1 MLQLIV
7 KRLLK
12 NIIDG
17 CDADMPDKNNS
28 KVLSQ
33 KICKCGNAIADLLD
47 RIDGFSENLGRVK
60 FGESPYVLK
69 AYEESVN
76 YVYGDITNVESFCN
90 IDAREEQQH
99 SMNMFNKV
107 SEMTTITNLIMFRL
121 RRNEALNDL
130 SKIRSGIKE
139 KIRRCSI

>member
-1 MLQLIV
+1 MS
-7 KRLLK
+7 
-12 NIIDG
+12 
-17 CDADMPDKNNS
+17 DKNNS

-33 KICKCGNAIADLLD
+33 KVCKCGNAVADLLG

-69 AYEESVN
+69 TYENSVD
-76 YVYGDITNVESFCN
+76 YVYGGVTNVESFCN
-90 IDAREEQQH
+90 IDTKEEQQH

-107 SEMTTITNLIMFRL
+107 SEMTTTTDLIMFRL
-121 RRNEALNDL
+121 RRNETLNDL